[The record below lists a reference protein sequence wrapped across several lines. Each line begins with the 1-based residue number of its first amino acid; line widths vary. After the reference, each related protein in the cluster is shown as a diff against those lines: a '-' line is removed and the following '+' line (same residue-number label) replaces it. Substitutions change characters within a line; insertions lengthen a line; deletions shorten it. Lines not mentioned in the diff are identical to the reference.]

1 MLKVLWK
8 IGKKILHIAF
18 YRAFIFKVLTYQLKM
33 FNTILKL
40 IKTDLFIIYLLM
52 WETTKQNL
60 LHSYQWTLNDQDL
73 CIMHYHS
80 KKCCWWGNDLL
91 SFSHRGFDI
100 GNFFCEWTYDYT
112 YDKFPF
118 FSANPKN
125 YPTKAQQV
133 CKMSLLGVFFFLF
146 LNLWIY

>member
-1 MLKVLWK
+1 MPVVFVVSNKLN
-8 IGKKILHIAF
+8 ILLVGSALHFAWCPSKPI
-18 YRAFIFKVLTYQLKM
+18 YS
-33 FNTILKL
+33 
-40 IKTDLFIIYLLM
+40 LFIKAEQFPNIIFSWM

-60 LHSYQWTLNDQDL
+60 FHSYRWSLNDQDL
-73 CIMHYHS
+73 CIMHYYYS
-80 KKCCWWGNDLL
+80 NECCWWGNDLL

-118 FSANPKN
+118 FTANTKN

-133 CKMSLLGVFFFLF
+133 CKTTLLGSLFSLLKYIKL
-146 LNLWIY
+146 